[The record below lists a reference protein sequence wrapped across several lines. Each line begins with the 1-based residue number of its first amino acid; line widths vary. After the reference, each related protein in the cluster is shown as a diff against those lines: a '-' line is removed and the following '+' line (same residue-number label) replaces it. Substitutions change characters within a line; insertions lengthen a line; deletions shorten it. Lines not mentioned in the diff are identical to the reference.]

1 MCKLLV
7 WGERVMASYRHYK
20 WRVVPEAL
28 QELHTEFGNGES
40 FSSAVIAIKA
50 SGRGRR
56 NTELT
61 PRQIGNVLSILQ
73 KKGLVVYTEVRE
85 DNARRKMWSLTENG
99 YRVSNWKSYWRG

>member
-1 MCKLLV
+1 
-7 WGERVMASYRHYK
+7 MASYRHYK

-28 QELHTEFGNGES
+28 RELHTEFGNGES
-40 FSSAVIAIKA
+40 FSSAVIAMRA

-73 KKGLVVYTEVRE
+73 KKGLVEYTEIRE

-99 YRVSNWKSYWRG
+99 YRVSSWKNYWRN